1 MLKSLIK
8 IANKLDDKGF
18 VKEADIIDGIINKI
32 ASKKEQDNAQIS
44 DSEKDLSL
52 KNNS

>member
-18 VKEADIIDGIINKI
+18 VKEADIIDGIINNKG
-32 ASKKEQDNAQIS
+32 
-44 DSEKDLSL
+44 
-52 KNNS
+52 NNGRIK